1 MKGVLLLRGNRLQS
15 KLFVSGKIS
24 SGQARQL
31 KRKNAHFM
39 NKPLSIPKAF
49 CLQPRKAPSGPFI
62 VDISGSISLHSAT
75 EFMADI
81 ETLMN
86 RNAPAEVTLDLSG
99 VRYMDS
105 AGALALKT
113 ISEKAAAKAFTVK
126 LIRMSA
132 ETERVLGMV
141 GRDAPPKTGRPDRS
155 IRLFLEQVGNA
166 GVRAFDQS
174 VLLCLFVGDVAVST
188 VKACLRPGS
197 IRWDAVLFYMKKAG
211 MDGLP
216 IVGLISV
223 LLGMIMAFMA
233 SLQLRQFG
241 ANIFVASL
249 VAIALVKELGPI
261 MTAIIFAGRSGSAFS
276 AEIGTMMINE
286 EIDALSTMGFDPVRF
301 LVLPKLIASVVVVP
315 ILTCYSALLGILGG
329 AFVGVIGMDLTLNSY
344 LQQTMQSI
352 HNFDV
357 VASLAKTA
365 CFAVL
370 IATISCYRGF
380 RAKGGAQ
387 AVGSVTTSAVVSSIF
402 LIIVA
407 DSAFAIM
414 LHYIR

>member
-1 MKGVLLLRGNRLQS
+1 
-15 KLFVSGKIS
+15 
-24 SGQARQL
+24 
-31 KRKNAHFM
+31 M
-39 NKPLSIPKAF
+39 NKPFSLPKAF
-49 CLQPRKAPSGPFI
+49 CLQTRRSASDLLT
-62 VDISGSISLHSAT
+62 VHISGVVALHSVID
-75 EFMADI
+75 FMAEV

-86 RNAPAEVTLDLSG
+86 QNTPREMTFDVSG
-99 VRYMDS
+99 VSYMDS
-105 AGALALKT
+105 AGALALDT
-113 ISEKAAAKAFTVK
+113 VREKAAAKSIVVNLTG
-126 LIRMSA
+126 MSA
-132 ETERVLGMV
+132 EAERVLGMV
-141 GRDAPPKTGRPDRS
+141 GRDAPKKAARPNRS
-155 IRLFLEQVGNA
+155 LKFFLEQTGDA
-166 GVRAFDQS
+166 CIWAFDQT
-174 VLLCLFVGDVAVST
+174 VLLCLFIGDVAVSSL
-188 VKACLRPGS
+188 KACLQPRT
-197 IRWDAVLFYMKKAG
+197 IRWDAVLYYMKKAG

-286 EIDALSTMGFDPVRF
+286 EIDALSTMGFDPVKF
-301 LVLPKLIASVVVVP
+301 LVLPKIIASVVVVP

-329 AFVGVIGMDLTLNSY
+329 AFVGVIGMDLTLHSY
-344 LQQTMQSI
+344 MQQTAQSI
-352 HNFDV
+352 HNFDIV
-357 VASLAKTA
+357 SSLAKTA

-414 LHYIR
+414 LHYIK

>member
-1 MKGVLLLRGNRLQS
+1 
-15 KLFVSGKIS
+15 
-24 SGQARQL
+24 
-31 KRKNAHFM
+31 M
-39 NKPLSIPKAF
+39 NEPPSIPKAF
-49 CLQPRKAPSGPFI
+49 CLQARKAPSGLFI
-62 VDISGSISLHSAT
+62 VEISGSISLHSTT

-81 ETLMN
+81 ETLMSS
-86 RNAPAEVTLDLSG
+86 NAPAEVSLDLGG
-99 VRYMDS
+99 VSYMDS
-105 AGALALKT
+105 AGALALET
-113 ISEKAAAKAFTVK
+113 IRQKAAARAVTVK
-126 LIRMSA
+126 LTRMSA
-132 ETERVLGMV
+132 ETGRVLEMV
-141 GRDAPPKTGRPDRS
+141 GRDAPPPETGRQDRGV
-155 IRLFLEQVGNA
+155 RHFLGQVGNA
-166 GVRAFDQS
+166 CALAFDRS
-174 VLLCLFVGDVAVST
+174 VLLCLFIGDVAVST
-188 VKACLRPGS
+188 VKACFNPAS
-197 IRWDAVLFYMKKAG
+197 IRWDAVLYYMKKAG

-216 IVGLISV
+216 IVGLISI

-261 MTAIIFAGRSGSAFS
+261 MTSIIFAGRSGSAFS

-301 LVLPKLIASVVVVP
+301 LVLPKLVASVVIVP

-329 AFVGVIGMDLTLNSY
+329 AFVGVVGMDLTLNSY
-344 LQQTMQSI
+344 LQQTMNSI

-357 VASLAKTA
+357 VSSLAKSA